1 MSTFLVRGC
10 SLSKCWKDLCP
21 LARILP
27 SPSLCTS
34 LKHLGVLRKVTVQAG
49 VTVISHMFMH
59 LLGLILNAGRKSL
72 LCWLCCAVCA
82 LPQSK
87 AESCCWYC
95 ERNFKRKAEK
105 VPQLTTFIKSSA
117 WRCFMCCLPSEP
129 RVKGAANPAEKAA
142 PWEQS
147 STRRNHISGL
157 CERAE
162 ARVFAV
168 GRESWG
174 IPQGD
179 PGGESL
185 GGCPRCSP
193 RG

>member
-1 MSTFLVRGC
+1 
-10 SLSKCWKDLCP
+10 
-21 LARILP
+21 
-27 SPSLCTS
+27 
-34 LKHLGVLRKVTVQAG
+34 
-49 VTVISHMFMH
+49 MFRYTM
-59 LLGLILNAGRKSL
+59 L
-72 LCWLCCAVCA
+72 CA
-82 LPQSK
+82 LWTQSK
-87 AESCCWYC
+87 AESCFWGKNSAAQISRALQQVQGRCLLELVPWWLYC

-105 VPQLTTFIKSSA
+105 VPQLTTFIKSSGL
-117 WRCFMCCLPSEP
+117 RCFMCCLPSEP
-129 RVKGAANPAEKAA
+129 RVKGAVNPAEKAA

-174 IPQGD
+174 IPQED